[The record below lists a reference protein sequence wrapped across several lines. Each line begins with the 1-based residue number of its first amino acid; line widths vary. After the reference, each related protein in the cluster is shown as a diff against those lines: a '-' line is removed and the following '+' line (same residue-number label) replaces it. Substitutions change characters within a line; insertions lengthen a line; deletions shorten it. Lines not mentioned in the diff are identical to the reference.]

1 MNLRISLWFGC
12 CLFFTCVCHSQQ
24 ATINWLDFE
33 QLEDS
38 LAIKPKK
45 VFIDFYAD
53 WCAYCKKMDRAAFR
67 DEGVVA
73 QLSSNYYA
81 VKMNVE
87 SKDTIYFGGDTFYNR
102 ELGKKRNPTHEI
114 PLLLASREGS
124 PFSLPAIVILDEKF
138 QMSERHFEYIPPKV
152 MLEILAD

>member
-1 MNLRISLWFGC
+1 MNLRISLWFGY
-12 CLFFTCVCHSQQ
+12 CLFFIGACHSQR

-38 LAIKPKK
+38 LAIRPKK

-73 QLSSNYYA
+73 QLNSNYYA

-87 SKDTIYFGGDTFYNR
+87 SKDTIAFGGDTFYNR

-124 PFSLPAIVILDEKF
+124 PFSLPAIVILNEEF
-138 QMSERHFEYIPPKV
+138 QMSERYFEYIPPKA
-152 MLEILAD
+152 MLEILTD

>member
-12 CLFFTCVCHSQQ
+12 CLFFTCTCHSQR

-38 LAIKPKK
+38 LAIRPKK

-73 QLSSNYYA
+73 QLNNNYYA

-87 SKDTIYFGGDTFYNR
+87 SKDTIAFGGDTFYNR

-124 PFSLPAIVILDEKF
+124 PFSLPAIVILNEEF
-138 QMSERHFEYIPPKV
+138 QMSERYFEYIPPKA
-152 MLEILAD
+152 MLEILTD